1 MDPMLLCPGKGL
13 VLPTP
18 NVDAISEHIRFL
30 LLALQNNEMSNKSPF
45 AVHKALIGIGGEP
58 KSVKRLRSG
67 DLLIETN
74 SAIQAK
80 SFLLA
85 KTFLNSPLI
94 VTPHKYLNSCR
105 GVISEPDLLT
115 TSESEILEGFSDQG
129 VIQVSRITM
138 KKNITVFP
146 TKHLILT
153 FNSPNL
159 LISIKAGYLNCKI
172 RPYIPNPLRCFKC
185 QRFGH
190 SQTSCRGQLTC
201 SRCASVGHSSTD
213 CTLEPKCINCPEPH
227 PSDSRFCSKWK
238 IEKQIQEIKT
248 NKNLSYPE
256 ARKLIALQKTNI
268 CPAKT
273 ASSVLAVST
282 SSTQA
287 NLLMST
293 SSTAASISETRTP
306 IPTSIPAPSSTI
318 SRDQTSSSAPAKSQ
332 DIKENS
338 KRKKRKNPVKTTNQP
353 EIEIKLAPRKSLP
366 IHDSLDE
373 DIIEYEAEEYVLP
386 EYWTKY
392 HKKYLTILAVLQ
404 EEVLFSSTN
413 LYGDN
418 IEEIARSGPMVPF
431 GPVVNTTSSSSLNCQ

>member
-1 MDPMLLCPGKGL
+1 MFCTFMDPMLLCPGKAL

-18 NVDAISEHIRFL
+18 NVDRISQHIRFL
-30 LLALQNNEMSNKSPF
+30 LLALPNNEISNKSPF
-45 AVHKALIGIGGEP
+45 AVHKALIRIGGEP
-58 KSVKRLRSG
+58 TSVKRLRSG

-74 SAIQAK
+74 SAIQRK

-94 VTPHKYLNSCR
+94 VTPHKFLNSCR

-115 TSESEILEGFSDQG
+115 TSESEILDGFSDQG
-129 VIQVSRITM
+129 VIQVRRITI
-138 KKNITVFP
+138 KKNTTVFP

-159 LISIKAGYLNCKI
+159 PTSIKAGYLNCKI

-185 QRFGH
+185 QKFGH
-190 SQTSCRGQLTC
+190 SQTSCPGQLTC
-201 SRCASVGHSSTD
+201 SRCASVVPQTG
-213 CTLEPKCINCPEPH
+213 LCINCSEPH
-227 PSDSRFCSKWK
+227 PSDSKFCPKWK

-248 NKNLSYPE
+248 NKNLSYLE
-256 ARKLIALQKTNI
+256 ARKLIVPQKTQTYAQVVKTLTTSTATQTDDKITQII
-268 CPAKT
+268 CPPLKLLQRVPKT
-273 ASSVLAVST
+273 SSSVLEVST

-287 NLLMST
+287 NLLISS

-306 IPTSIPAPSSTI
+306 IPTSIPVPPSTI
-318 SRDQTSSSAPAKSQ
+318 SRDQTSSSAPAESQ
-332 DIKENS
+332 NIKENS

-353 EIEIKLAPRKSLP
+353 EIEIKLTPHKPRKCLP

-373 DIIEYEAEEYVLP
+373 DIIEYEAEEFVLP

-392 HKKYLTILAVLQ
+392 HEKY
-404 EEVLFSSTN
+404 
-413 LYGDN
+413 
-418 IEEIARSGPMVPF
+418 
-431 GPVVNTTSSSSLNCQ
+431 